1 MKRFRPGF
9 LNRILICATSIMMA
23 GFFAVSILVWGTIRS
38 TMHGN
43 AVQLQQEKLQMQTLF
58 LQQYLEQIQQLSDNI
73 YSNADVYSMLHENSL
88 TTNEHYRIFLFLKSL
103 KSLSPKIEIYQ
114 IYLDLYSMQ
123 ESYIIGQNGSSFGPS
138 RYHIHV
144 PDSVKKGS
152 MYGEGPHLSSNYGFS
167 ISGAGTPVYTFHRK
181 LYDSLHRQELGTI
194 SFDVEVSALQEYLFQ
209 NNTIYG
215 YLVQDDGE
223 IVISNSPVSLND
235 RQTAALL
242 AACAETGWA
251 DLKFENFS
259 GLAFAQNTTINDS
272 SLYVI
277 RMIPYSELY
286 AQCNRLLLNSM
297 VILFSAAALCCL
309 TIFLAVRR
317 VIKPMRDLNRYVGAL
332 HKQGF
337 RNGPPCRREDY
348 VNYPYN
354 DELGNLIVHT
364 EQTFS
369 TLYEMFE
376 RQKQLNQATRTAEA
390 KMLQA
395 QINPHFLYNSLQ
407 SLASLALQHGDK
419 DTWRYIT
426 MLGSMMQ
433 YSMNLERATAPLRQ
447 EFEHVR
453 AYITLQNVRFGNQ
466 LTTEFMLDREAED
479 ILVPKVI
486 LQPLAG
492 NAYKH
497 GQLCHRENSR
507 FSLRARLL
515 SHCLIIE
522 AENTGDTCAPE
533 RIAEVNACLKNESV
547 SLSQSGDSGIGLPN
561 VLHRLRLFYGP
572 EVSMKL
578 SALPGGGTAVQIC
591 IPL

>member
-1 MKRFRPGF
+1 M
-9 LNRILICATSIMMA
+9 
-23 GFFAVSILVWGTIRS
+23 
-38 TMHGN
+38 
-43 AVQLQQEKLQMQTLF
+43 
-58 LQQYLEQIQQLSDNI
+58 
-73 YSNADVYSMLHENSL
+73 
-88 TTNEHYRIFLFLKSL
+88 
-103 KSLSPKIEIYQ
+103 
-114 IYLDLYSMQ
+114 
-123 ESYIIGQNGSSFGPS
+123 
-138 RYHIHV
+138 
-144 PDSVKKGS
+144 
-152 MYGEGPHLSSNYGFS
+152 
-167 ISGAGTPVYTFHRK
+167 
-181 LYDSLHRQELGTI
+181 
-194 SFDVEVSALQEYLFQ
+194 
-209 NNTIYG
+209 
-215 YLVQDDGE
+215 
-223 IVISNSPVSLND
+223 
-235 RQTAALL
+235 
-242 AACAETGWA
+242 
-251 DLKFENFS
+251 
-259 GLAFAQNTTINDS
+259 
-272 SLYVI
+272 
-277 RMIPYSELY
+277 
-286 AQCNRLLLNSM
+286 
-297 VILFSAAALCCL
+297 
-309 TIFLAVRR
+309 
-317 VIKPMRDLNRYVGAL
+317 IKPMRDLNRYVGAL

-453 AYITLQNVRFGNQ
+453 AYITLQNVRFENQ

-578 SALPGGGTAVQIC
+578 SALPGGGTVVHIC

>member
-1 MKRFRPGF
+1 
-9 LNRILICATSIMMA
+9 
-23 GFFAVSILVWGTIRS
+23 
-38 TMHGN
+38 
-43 AVQLQQEKLQMQTLF
+43 
-58 LQQYLEQIQQLSDNI
+58 YLEQIQQLSDNI

-181 LYDSLHRQELGTI
+181 LYDSSHRQELGTI

-242 AACAETGWA
+242 ATCAETGWA

-259 GLAFAQNTTINDS
+259 GLAFAQNTTIDDF

-453 AYITLQNVRFGNQ
+453 AYITLQNVRFENQ

-578 SALPGGGTAVQIC
+578 SALPGGGTAVHIC